1 MTLSLRKINISQF
14 RCYEAVRLDLT
25 DTAGAKAP
33 DISLV
38 REAHGGIVVLT
49 GPNGAG
55 KTNILEAVSLLV
67 PGKGLRSADI
77 LEMKNRS
84 AGPED
89 LWAISAEVETPSGL
103 TVRIGTGLD
112 RPSQSDAERIV
123 KRRLV
128 RINGKNAKNQNELSG
143 FISAV
148 WLTPQMDRL
157 FLEGA
162 SARRKFLDRLVYA
175 FEPDHVTR
183 INRYD
188 KTMRER
194 MKLLLLDRY
203 DASWLS
209 SLEAQMSGD
218 AVSIA
223 ASRLAL
229 IQHLQQQVAGLGSAA
244 PLFPQPHLALQGWTE
259 NAIATRPAVDVE
271 DELKRK
277 LSDARALDRAA
288 GRTHEGIHRSDLLV
302 SYAGKNMP
310 ADQSSTGEQKALLV
324 SIILA
329 HALMMQAE
337 KGFVPIILLDE
348 VAAHLDADRRQQLF
362 DQLQSLQGQIWL
374 TGTDEAVFASL
385 QTAKFFRVDH
395 GHVAPV
401 GALREVAL

>member
-1 MTLSLRKINISQF
+1 MLSLRKINISQF

-25 DTAGAKAP
+25 
-33 DISLV
+33 
-38 REAHGGIVVLT
+38 EASSGIVVLT

-67 PGKGLRSADI
+67 PGKGLRNADI
-77 LEMKNRS
+77 LEMKNRA

-89 LWAISAEVETPSGL
+89 LWTISAEVETPMGL

-112 RPSQSDAERIV
+112 RDI
-123 KRRLV
+123 KRRLI
-128 RINGKNAKNQNELSG
+128 RINGKNAKSQNELSG

-162 SARRKFLDRLVYA
+162 AARRKFLDRLVYA
-175 FEPDHVTR
+175 YEPDHVTR
-183 INRYD
+183 LNRYD
-188 KTMRER
+188 KTLRER
-194 MKLLLLDRY
+194 MKLLQLDKFS
-203 DASWLS
+203 DPAWLS
-209 SLEAQMSGD
+209 SLEAQMSAD

-229 IQHLQQQVAGLGSAA
+229 IQHLQQQVAGLALAA
-244 PLFPQPHLALQGWTE
+244 PLFPQPHLAMSGWTE
-259 NAIATRPAVDVE
+259 NAITTHPAVDVE
-271 DELKRK
+271 DELKSR
-277 LSDARALDRAA
+277 LAASRAPDRAA
-288 GRTHEGIHRSDLLV
+288 GRTHEGIHRSDLVV

-310 ADQSSTGEQKALLV
+310 AAQSSTGEQKALLV

-337 KGFVPIILLDE
+337 KGFVPVILLDE
-348 VAAHLDADRRQQLF
+348 VAAHLDAARRQQLF
-362 DQLQSLQGQIWL
+362 DHLQALQGQIWL
-374 TGTDEAVFASL
+374 TGTDESVFASL
-385 QTAKFFRVDH
+385 HGAKAPDISLVREAHNTKFFRVDN

-401 GALREVAL
+401 AAPVATLRGAASQI

>member
-1 MTLSLRKINISQF
+1 VTLSLRKMNISQF

-25 DTAGAKAP
+25 DSEAGM
-33 DISLV
+33 
-38 REAHGGIVVLT
+38 VVLT

-89 LWAISAEVETPSGL
+89 LWTISAEVETASGL
-103 TVRIGTGLD
+103 PVRIGTGLD
-112 RPSQSDAERIV
+112 RDV
-123 KRRLV
+123 KRRLI
-128 RINGKNAKNQNELSG
+128 RINGKNAKTQNELSG

-175 FEPDHVTR
+175 FEPEHVTR

-188 KTMRER
+188 KAMRER
-194 MKLLLLDRY
+194 LKLLLLDRA
-203 DASWLS
+203 DPSWLQ
-209 SLEAQMSGD
+209 SLEAQMSAD

-223 ASRLAL
+223 AARLAL
-229 IQHLQQQVAGLGSAA
+229 VAHLQQQVAGLGRAA
-244 PLFPQPHLALQGWTE
+244 PLFPQPHLALQGWVE
-259 NAIATRPAVDVE
+259 NAIPERPAVDVE
-271 DELKRK
+271 DELKSK
-277 LSDARALDRAA
+277 LAASRALDRAA
-288 GRTHEGIHRSDLLV
+288 GRTHEGIHRSDLQV
-302 SYAGKNMP
+302 SYAEKNMP

-348 VAAHLDADRRQQLF
+348 VAAHLDEARRHQLF
-362 DQLQSLQGQIWL
+362 DQLRALNAQIWL
-374 TGTDEAVFASL
+374 TGTDETVFASL
-385 QTAKFFRVDH
+385 HTAKFFRVDG

-401 GALREVAL
+401 GPLREVAL

>member
-14 RCYEAVRLDLT
+14 RCYEAVRLDLSNMGKT
-25 DTAGAKAP
+25 G
-33 DISLV
+33 L
-38 REAHGGIVVLT
+38 VVLT

-55 KTNILEAVSLLV
+55 KTNILEAISLLV

-77 LEMKNRS
+77 LDMKSRS

-89 LWAISAEVETPSGL
+89 LWAVSAEVETASGL

-112 RPSQSDAERIV
+112 RPSQSDPERIA
-123 KRRLV
+123 KRRLI

-175 FEPDHVTR
+175 YEPDHVTR
-183 INRYD
+183 LNRYD

-194 MKLLLLDRY
+194 MKLLQLDRV
-203 DASWLS
+203 DPAWLQ
-209 SLEAQMSGD
+209 SLEAQMSAD

-229 IQHLQQQVAGLGSAA
+229 IQYLQQHVDKLNLMT
-244 PLFPQPHLALQGWTE
+244 PLFPQPHLTMDGWAE
-259 NAIATRPAVDVE
+259 NAIPLRPAVDIE
-271 DELKRK
+271 DELKATLAASRT
-277 LSDARALDRAA
+277 ADRAA
-288 GRTHEGIHRSDLLV
+288 GRTHEGIHRSDLRV
-302 SYAGKNMP
+302 SYARKDMP
-310 ADQSSTGEQKALLV
+310 AAQASTGEQKALLV
-324 SIILA
+324 SIVLA

-348 VAAHLDADRRQQLF
+348 VAAHLDAARRQQLF
-362 DQLQSLQGQIWL
+362 DQLQALQGQIWL

-385 QTAKFFRVDH
+385 QDNAKFFRIDQ

-401 GALREVAL
+401 RPVHATVTLAQAVL

>member
-1 MTLSLRKINISQF
+1 MTLSLRKMNISQF
-14 RCYEAVRLDLT
+14 RCYEAVRLDLA
-25 DTAGAKAP
+25 DSKAGM
-33 DISLV
+33 
-38 REAHGGIVVLT
+38 VVLT

-77 LEMKNRS
+77 LEMKNRA

-89 LWAISAEVETPSGL
+89 LWAISAEVDTPSGL

-112 RPSQSDAERIV
+112 REV
-123 KRRLV
+123 KRRVV
-128 RINGKNAKNQNELSG
+128 RINGKNAKSQNELSG

-175 FEPDHVTR
+175 FEPEHVTR
-183 INRYD
+183 VNRYD
-188 KTMRER
+188 KAMRER
-194 MKLLLLDRY
+194 MKLLLLDRA
-203 DASWLS
+203 DPVWLS
-209 SLEAQMSGD
+209 SLETQMSAD

-223 ASRLAL
+223 AARLAL
-229 IQHLQQQVAGLGSAA
+229 VQHLQQQVAGLGQAA
-244 PLFPQPHLALQGWTE
+244 PLFPQPHLALQGWVE
-259 NAIATRPAVDVE
+259 NEVAARPAVDVE

-277 LSDARALDRAA
+277 LSESRALDRAA
-288 GRTHEGIHRSDLLV
+288 GRTHEGIHRSDLQV
-302 SYAGKNMP
+302 SYAEKNMP

-348 VAAHLDADRRQQLF
+348 VAAHLDEARRQQLF
-362 DQLQSLQGQIWL
+362 DQLKSLDAQIWL
-374 TGTDEAVFASL
+374 TGTDESVFVPL
-385 QTAKFFRVDH
+385 QAAKIFRVNG

-401 GALREVAL
+401 APLRDVAL

>member
-1 MTLSLRKINISQF
+1 MTLSLRKMNISQF

-25 DTAGAKAP
+25 G
-33 DISLV
+33 SS
-38 REAHGGIVVLT
+38 GMVVLT

-89 LWAISAEVETPSGL
+89 LWAISAEVDTPSGL

-112 RPSQSDAERIV
+112 RDV
-123 KRRLV
+123 KRRLI
-128 RINGKNAKNQNELSG
+128 RINGKNAKSQNELSG

-175 FEPDHVTR
+175 FEPEHVTR
-183 INRYD
+183 VNRYD
-188 KTMRER
+188 KAMRER
-194 MKLLLLDRY
+194 LKLLLSDRA
-203 DASWLS
+203 DASWLQ
-209 SLEAQMSGD
+209 SLEAQMAAE

-229 IQHLQQQVAGLGSAA
+229 AAHLQQQVGALGRNV
-244 PLFPQPHLALQGWTE
+244 PLFPQPHLALQGWVE
-259 NAIATRPAVDVE
+259 NAVAARPAVDVE
-271 DELKRK
+271 DELRAK
-277 LSDARALDRAA
+277 LAAARAMDRAA
-288 GRTHEGIHRSDLLV
+288 GRTSEGIHRSDLQV
-302 SYAGKNMP
+302 SYAEKNMP

-348 VAAHLDADRRQQLF
+348 VAAHLDEARRQQLF
-362 DQLQSLQGQIWL
+362 DQLRSLNGQIWL

-385 QTAKFFRVDH
+385 KDAKFFHVDK

-401 GALREVAL
+401 ASLREVAS

>member
-1 MTLSLRKINISQF
+1 VTLLLRKINISQF

-25 DTAGAKAP
+25 GD
-33 DISLV
+33 S
-38 REAHGGIVVLT
+38 GIIVLT
-49 GPNGAG
+49 GSNGAG
-55 KTNILEAVSLLV
+55 KTNILEAISLLV

-77 LEMKNRS
+77 LEMKNRT

-89 LWAISAEVETPSGL
+89 LWAISAEIETPSGL

-112 RPSQSDAERIV
+112 REV
-123 KRRLV
+123 KRRLI
-128 RINGKNAKNQNELSG
+128 RINGKNAKSQSELSG

-175 FEPDHVTR
+175 YEPDHVTR
-183 INRYD
+183 LNRYD

-203 DASWLS
+203 DSSWLA
-209 SLEAQMSGD
+209 SLEAQMSAD

-223 ASRLAL
+223 AARLAL
-229 IQHLQQQVAGLGSAA
+229 TQHLQQQVAGLGLAA
-244 PLFPQPHLALQGWTE
+244 PLFPLPHLALQGWAE
-259 NAIATRPAVDVE
+259 NAISTRPAVDVE
-271 DELKRK
+271 DELKSK
-277 LSDARALDRAA
+277 LSDSRAADRAA

-302 SYAGKNMP
+302 SYAGKDIL
-310 ADQSSTGEQKALLV
+310 AAQSSTGEQKALLV

-348 VAAHLDADRRQQLF
+348 VAAHLDSDRRQQLF
-362 DQLQSLQGQIWL
+362 DQLRALGGQIWL
-374 TGTDEAVFASL
+374 TGTDESVFSPL
-385 QTAKFFRVDH
+385 RTAKFFRVDN
-395 GHVAPV
+395 GHIAPV
-401 GALREVAL
+401 TALREVAL